1 MSRNRTGDTKLSK
14 RVLYQL
20 SYQRITVFETVPMAR
35 LFYIAQPTIAVIQDF
50 RRIAKG
56 VKPRASASTH
66 QTNQDS

>member
-1 MSRNRTGDTKLSK
+1 
-14 RVLYQL
+14 L